1 MIIKIIVFLPSTPI
15 KFYTLKGSFEDRLTS
30 VSSACGAPGIPFLCI
45 TSKEVEQTYALRHI
59 IIIITIDR
67 FIDLNLIPFLQFLTV
82 SSLKKY
88 EISIF
93 LSFEVITFGCFI
105 LRSENCFLH
114 CNPPNRCLCKRH
126 FDDGARN
133 IVVLHQYWQISEKR
147 RRCCTK

>member
-1 MIIKIIVFLPSTPI
+1 MIIKIIVFVLSTPI

-30 VSSACGAPGIPFLCI
+30 VSSAFGAPGIRFLCI
-45 TSKEVEQTYALRHI
+45 TSKEVGQTYALRHII

-67 FIDLNLIPFLQFLTV
+67 FIDLNFIPFLQFLTV

-93 LSFEVITFGCFI
+93 LSFEVITFECFI

-114 CNPPNRCLCKRH
+114 CNPQNRCLCKTA
-126 FDDGARN
+126 F
-133 IVVLHQYWQISEKR
+133 
-147 RRCCTK
+147 